1 MDIITMKIFPH
12 ADSIALGLSSTI
24 KEIESSM
31 DSMVLSL
38 EDGDPQLKSCGRGRM
53 LGLLYLL

>member
-1 MDIITMKIFPH
+1 MDIITMKFFPH
-12 ADSIALGLSSTI
+12 ADSIALGLSLTI

-38 EDGDPQLKSCGRGRM
+38 EDGVPQSKSCGKGQM
-53 LGLLYLL
+53 LGLPYLL